1 MSIEIRQL
9 RYAVATADTMSFSR
23 AASSLGVKQSTLSK
37 SIAALEEQLG
47 VRLFERTTRGA
58 ITLESG
64 KVFLEIARRILTE
77 VDNLKTT
84 ARAVE
89 YGEMGKIVVGFSTS
103 LSAGNLKMALG
114 DYLDRFPDVQLDGV
128 EASAERLIGG
138 LQTRIIDVA
147 IHAGELTDVG
157 ISKRPL
163 WSERLML
170 ALPEG
175 HELINFEV
183 IHWPDLRREV
193 FVIPS
198 QCGGPVI
205 ANLLSNRLAAHGY
218 NAGILLQE
226 TAQENI
232 LGMVSFGKF
241 ISIVGESALGV
252 TRPGLVFREINEPNG
267 LARLDYSAFWREDN
281 DNPALKRFFKLI
293 DERYPAVGGS

>member
-1 MSIEIRQL
+1 MPIEVRQL

-23 AASSLGVKQSTLSK
+23 AASSLNVKQSTLSK
-37 SIAALEEQLG
+37 RIATLEEQLG
-47 VRLFERTTRGA
+47 VKLFDRSTRGA
-58 ITLESG
+58 IPLESG
-64 KVFLEIARRILTE
+64 KAFLEVARRILTE

-114 DYLDRFPDVQLDGV
+114 DFLDRFPDVQLDGV
-128 EASAERLIGG
+128 ETNAERMLGG

-147 IHAGELTDVG
+147 IHAGDLTDSG
-157 ISKRPL
+157 ISKRAL
-163 WSERLML
+163 WTERLML

-175 HELINFEV
+175 HPLMDAET
-183 IHWPDLRREV
+183 IHWTDLRREV
-193 FVIPS
+193 FVLPS

-218 NAGILLQE
+218 KAGILLQE

-232 LGMVSFGKF
+232 LGMVTLGKF
-241 ISIVGESALGV
+241 ISIVGESALGI

-267 LARLDYSAFWREDN
+267 LARLDYSAFWRADN

-293 DERYPAVGGS
+293 DERYPAVGNT